1 MKNRTEFYKTK
12 VALAVMLS
20 LNLAGCSLFI
30 PDTGTHYEVEY
41 DKIKVKVS
49 DYTDREG
56 IEFEYTNENGTTVTL
71 KKALV
76 DTSTPADV
84 IMGKSAENQALA
96 LDMINR
102 LIEP

>member
-1 MKNRTEFYKTK
+1 MKILLMFLVTC
-12 VALAVMLS
+12 LCS
-20 LNLAGCSLFI
+20 CSLFV

-41 DKIKVKVS
+41 DKIKVKVD

-84 IMGKSAENQALA
+84 IMGKSAENQAKA
-96 LDMINR
+96 LELLDR
-102 LIEP
+102 LVK

>member
-1 MKNRTEFYKTK
+1 MFT
-12 VALAVMLS
+12 
-20 LNLAGCSLFI
+20 

-41 DKIKVKVS
+41 DKIKVKVD

-76 DTSTPADV
+76 DTSTPAEV
-84 IMGKSAENQALA
+84 ILSKSVENQASALA
-96 LDMINR
+96 LIGKA
-102 LIEP
+102 IKP

>member
-1 MKNRTEFYKTK
+1 MK
-12 VALAVMLS
+12 VLLVLVGMS
-20 LNLAGCSLFI
+20 ISGCQMFT

-41 DKIKVKVS
+41 DKIKVKVD

>member
-1 MKNRTEFYKTK
+1 MKILM
-12 VALAVMLS
+12 VLVVMALS
-20 LNLAGCSLFI
+20 GCSLFI

-41 DKIKVKVS
+41 DKIKVKVD

-84 IMGKSAENQALA
+84 IMGKSAENQAKA
-96 LDMINR
+96 LELINR
-102 LIEP
+102 LVK